1 MRIIQNLFKR
11 LKYIEKGVLFL
22 LEEEKYMKEEYIR
35 ERKAIISIRILSI
48 SLILFTYLLGEIIER
63 SFITNYF
70 VFWLAIIISFFT
82 IIIEYYEYRKTKI
95 QLVTQLDME
104 RNVTLYS
111 IFEFLISIILLFLIS
126 KYSPESKLIDLT
138 LGALWGSLVLCYGFY
153 FIKSIKIFITDVLF

>member
-1 MRIIQNLFKR
+1 
-11 LKYIEKGVLFL
+11 
-22 LEEEKYMKEEYIR
+22 MKEEYIR

-82 IIIEYYEYRKTKI
+82 IIIEYYEYRKTGI
-95 QLVTQLDME
+95 ILVTKLDVE
-104 RNVTLYS
+104 RNITIS
-111 IFEFLISIILLFLIS
+111 SIIEFIISLALLFLIS
-126 KYSPESKLIDLT
+126 KFNPKSRILELT
-138 LGALWGSLVLCYGFY
+138 QGALWGSLVLCYGFY

>member
-1 MRIIQNLFKR
+1 MN
-11 LKYIEKGVLFL
+11 
-22 LEEEKYMKEEYIR
+22 EEIIR
-35 ERKAIISIRILSI
+35 ERRAIISIRILSI

-95 QLVTQLDME
+95 QLVTKLDVE
-104 RNVTLYS
+104 RNITIS
-111 IFEFLISIILLFLIS
+111 SIIEFIISLALLFLIS
-126 KYSPESKLIDLT
+126 KYNPKSRILELT
-138 LGALWGSLVLCYGFY
+138 QGALWGSLVLCYGFY

>member
-1 MRIIQNLFKR
+1 
-11 LKYIEKGVLFL
+11 
-22 LEEEKYMKEEYIR
+22 MKEEYIR

-48 SLILFTYLLGEIIER
+48 SLILFTYLLGELIEK

-70 VFWLAIIISFFT
+70 VFRLAIIISFFT

-95 QLVTQLDME
+95 QLVTQLDIE

-126 KYSPESKLIDLT
+126 KYSPESRILELT
-138 LGALWGSLVLCYGFY
+138 QGALWGSLVLCYGFY

>member
-1 MRIIQNLFKR
+1 
-11 LKYIEKGVLFL
+11 
-22 LEEEKYMKEEYIR
+22 MKEEYIR

-95 QLVTQLDME
+95 QLVTKLDVE
-104 RNVTLYS
+104 RNITIS
-111 IFEFLISIILLFLIS
+111 SIIEFIISLALLFLIS
-126 KYSPESKLIDLT
+126 KFNPKSRILELT
-138 LGALWGSLVLCYGFY
+138 QGALWGSLVLCYGFY

>member
-1 MRIIQNLFKR
+1 
-11 LKYIEKGVLFL
+11 
-22 LEEEKYMKEEYIR
+22 MKEEYIR

-48 SLILFTYLLGEIIER
+48 SLIIFTYLLGEIIER

-95 QLVTQLDME
+95 QLVTQLDIE

-126 KYSPESKLIDLT
+126 KYNPKSRILELT
-138 LGALWGSLVLCYGFY
+138 QGALWGSLVLCYGFY

>member
-1 MRIIQNLFKR
+1 
-11 LKYIEKGVLFL
+11 
-22 LEEEKYMKEEYIR
+22 MKEEYIR

-48 SLILFTYLLGEIIER
+48 SLIIFTYLLGELIEK

-70 VFWLAIIISFFT
+70 VFRLAIIISFFT

-95 QLVTQLDME
+95 QLVTQLDIE

-126 KYSPESKLIDLT
+126 KDNPKSRILELT
-138 LGALWGSLVLCYGFY
+138 QGALWGSLVLCYGFY

>member
-1 MRIIQNLFKR
+1 
-11 LKYIEKGVLFL
+11 
-22 LEEEKYMKEEYIR
+22 MKEEYIR

-48 SLILFTYLLGEIIER
+48 SLLLFTYLLGEIIEK

-95 QLVTQLDME
+95 QLVTQLDIE